1 MFERFTSDARN
12 VVVEAQSAARLQAS
26 AHIEPE
32 HMLLGLL
39 NGYAAELVPLGVSPE
54 TAQQA
59 VIRLRRRPFGLD
71 DGDADALQVIGI
83 DVDEVLRSV
92 EQNVGGGNPLKRPR
106 GHIPFAPGAKKILER
121 SLREAVGLKH
131 GYIGVE
137 HIFLALL
144 DSGRANDLGVSY
156 AHVRGLLSKAG

>member
-1 MFERFTSDARN
+1 MFERFTGKARN
-12 VVVEAQSAARLQAS
+12 VVVEAQSAARQQAS
-26 AHIEPE
+26 PRIEPE
-32 HMLLGLL
+32 HMLLGVL
-39 NGYAAELVPLGVSPE
+39 NAYADELVPLGVKPE
-54 TAQQA
+54 TARQA

-71 DGDADALQVIGI
+71 DADADALQVIGI

-92 EQNVGGGNPLKRPR
+92 ERNVGAGNPIKRPR
-106 GHIPFAPGAKKILER
+106 GHIPFAPGSKKILER

-144 DSGRANDLGVSY
+144 DSGKANDLGVSY
-156 AHVRGLLSKAG
+156 AHVRGLLTKAG